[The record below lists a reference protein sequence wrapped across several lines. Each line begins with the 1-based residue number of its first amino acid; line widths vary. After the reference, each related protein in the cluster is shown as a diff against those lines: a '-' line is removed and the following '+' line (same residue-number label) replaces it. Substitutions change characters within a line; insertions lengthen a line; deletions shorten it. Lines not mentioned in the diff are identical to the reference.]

1 MTLDLASK
9 KNPYLLVVLGGFN
22 AKLRQWYDK
31 DSSISEG
38 ILIENI
44 TSHFGLDQVINEP
57 THILENSSRVLT

>member
-38 ILIENI
+38 IAIENI
-44 TSHFGLDQVINEP
+44 TSQFGLHQIINELHIYLK
-57 THILENSSRVLT
+57 THPRVLT